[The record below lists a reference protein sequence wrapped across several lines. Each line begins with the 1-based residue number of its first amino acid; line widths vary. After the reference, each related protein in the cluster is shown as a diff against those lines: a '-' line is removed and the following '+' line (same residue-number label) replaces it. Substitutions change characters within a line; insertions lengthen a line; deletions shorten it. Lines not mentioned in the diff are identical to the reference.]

1 METMVWGLFE
11 VGFVLLEKLVV
22 PLITFGRC
30 RGERLTTDEYKIH
43 SAAGALS
50 FLVEG
55 KRVIS
60 HIGLL
65 FVGVFTTIG
74 IVILLLVLFA

>member
-1 METMVWGLFE
+1 VEGLFE
-11 VGFVLLEKLVV
+11 LFFVLLGKLAVPVV
-22 PLITFGRC
+22 TFGHW
-30 RGERLTTDEYKIH
+30 RGEHLSTDEYKVH

-55 KRVIS
+55 KRVVS

-65 FVGVFTTIG
+65 FVGVATTTAI
-74 IVILLLVLFA
+74 IILLLVMLT